1 MFEFLFICIKINYYI
16 QSILIINQYM
26 NFLCLI
32 PARSGSKGIKDKNI
46 QKIKKLT
53 LIEHAYVFAKKFNEF
68 DQIIVSSDSKKYLNI
83 LKKHNY
89 EYTNFLRPKTI
100 SRKNSTD
107 LEVLN
112 YELRRYEKYF
122 KKKFD
127 YIVFLQPTSP
137 IRKKTDLSNCIKII
151 RKKKPDALWTISK
164 IDTKFNPLKQLII
177 NNNQLKYYSKDG
189 HKFKSRQL
197 LNSTYI
203 RNGIAYFYSRKSILK
218 LKTILPKNSKYYL
231 IKNKYVNIDTLD
243 ELNLA
248 RKIFK

>member
-1 MFEFLFICIKINYYI
+1 
-16 QSILIINQYM
+16 M

-53 LIEHAYVFAKKFNEF
+53 LIEHAYLFAKKFDEF
-68 DQIIVSSDSKKYLNI
+68 DQIIVSTDSKKYLKF
-83 LKKHNY
+83 LEKYNY
-89 EYTNFLRPKTI
+89 KYTNFLRPKSI
-100 SRKNSTD
+100 SRKDSTD

-112 YELRRYEKYF
+112 YELKRYEKYF

-127 YIVFLQPTSP
+127 YVAFFQPTSP
-137 IRKKTDLSNCIKII
+137 IRKKSDIIKCIEII
-151 RKKKPDALWTISK
+151 KKKKPGALWTISK

-177 NNNQLKYYSKDG
+177 NKNQLQYYSRDG

-218 LKTILPKNSKYYL
+218 FKKILPKNSTYYL

-248 RKIFK
+248 RRIF